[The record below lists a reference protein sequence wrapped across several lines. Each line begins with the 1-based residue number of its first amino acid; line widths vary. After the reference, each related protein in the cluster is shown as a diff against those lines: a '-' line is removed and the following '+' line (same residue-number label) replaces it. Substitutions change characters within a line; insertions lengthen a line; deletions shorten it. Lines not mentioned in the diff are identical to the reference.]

1 MHFYL
6 IPSKIRNFIKWLK
19 FNTLPPIIWLLM
31 YLIGKTTKFTVIG
44 EENYKKTKGP
54 VIFTFWHN
62 RIFLSVYYYR
72 YILNKKN
79 ICVLLSPSKDGEL
92 LAKVINKLG
101 FASARG
107 SSKHYSKNTF
117 TTMLAAFK
125 KGFDAAIVP
134 DGPQGPKYKAKLG
147 VIRIA
152 QKAGIP
158 LIPVA
163 YNVSRKKILS
173 TWDSFLLPLPF
184 SRAVL
189 IYDKPLMIS
198 SDINEENAKTLLEK
212 RLTKIT
218 KEADEYFNK

>member
-1 MHFYL
+1 MKKLNLFKKFKL
-6 IPSKIRNFIKWLK
+6 IL
-19 FNTLPPIIWLLM
+19 LPPIIWLLI

-44 EENYKKTKGP
+44 EENYKKTKCP
-54 VIFTFWHN
+54 VIFAFWHN

-79 ICVLLSPSKDGEL
+79 ICVLLSPSRDGEL

-107 SSKHYSKNTF
+107 SSKHYSKNAL
-117 TTMLAAFK
+117 TTMLTAFK

-134 DGPQGPKYKAKLG
+134 DGPQGPKYKAKPG
-147 VIRIA
+147 IIRIA

-158 LIPVA
+158 LIPVV
-163 YNVSRKKILS
+163 YNTSRKRLLS
-173 TWDSFLLPLPF
+173 TWDSFLLPIPF

-189 IYDKPLMIS
+189 IYDEPLIIS
-198 SDINEENAKTLLEK
+198 SDINDEDAKTLLER

-218 KEADEYFNK
+218 KEADEYF